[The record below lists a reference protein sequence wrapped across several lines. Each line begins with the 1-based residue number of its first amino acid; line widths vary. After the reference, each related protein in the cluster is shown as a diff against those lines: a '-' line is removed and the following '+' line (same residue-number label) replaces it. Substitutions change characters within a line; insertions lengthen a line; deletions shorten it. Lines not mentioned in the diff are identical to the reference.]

1 MGKIKKIFLTIKK
14 WFISNGFEGIL
25 GLILG
30 VFLFLFG
37 HKFWAGISL
46 GVFTTRN
53 WDIIKKFIL
62 SKVRSGDE
70 K

>member
-1 MGKIKKIFLTIKK
+1 MENFKKICLTVKK

-37 HKFWAGISL
+37 NKFWAGISL
-46 GVFTTRN
+46 GVFVTKN
-53 WDIIKKFIL
+53 WDIIKGFLL
-62 SKVRSGDE
+62 SKMS
-70 K
+70 KTK